1 MKRFYKTAEAAAVA
15 GGWQVMLDGRG
26 VKTQGSRAQVVPGEA
41 LAKALSAEWAAQQ
54 GKIDPATFVLRDMAD
69 YALDVVE
76 SDRAAAIKALL
87 AYAESDTLCYRA
99 EQGEALHRRQIAV
112 WEPLLAAAE
121 RRWDIAFTRTS
132 GVMHQPQPL
141 PSLARLQAVLE
152 TQGSFAIAALRSAAG
167 LSASL
172 VLALAAIEP
181 GADAEALWAAANLE
195 EDFQAEQWGQDAE
208 AVALR
213 ARRFGD
219 FAGAMEFARLAAK

>member
-1 MKRFYKTAEAAAVA
+1 MKRFYKAAEAVAVA

-26 VKTQGSRAQVVPGEA
+26 VKTQGSRAQVVPGVA
-41 LAKALSAEWAAQQ
+41 LAKALAAEWAAQQ

-69 YALDVVE
+69 YALDVVA

-99 EQGEALHRRQIAV
+99 EEGEALHRRQIAV

-132 GVMHQPQPL
+132 GVMHQLQPL
-141 PSLARLQAVLE
+141 PSLARLQAVLA
-152 TQGSFAIAALRSAAG
+152 TQGSFVIAALRSAAG

-172 VLALAAIEP
+172 VIALAAIEP

-208 AVALR
+208 AITLR

-219 FAGAMEFARLAAK
+219 FVGAMEFARLAAK